1 MLDRR
6 ARRKTS
12 VYTIR
17 DTRLLASNILDELA
31 TASLRDVD
39 PTMSDHTT
47 APLRENVERVF
58 QELVEMMKTRLLA
71 GHLHHKAIGD
81 SRLRTA
87 LP

>member
-6 ARRKTS
+6 ACRKTS

-31 TASLRDVD
+31 TASWIRRC
-39 PTMSDHTT
+39 P

-58 QELVEMMKTRLLA
+58 QELVEMLKTRLLA
-71 GHLHHKAIGD
+71 GRLHHKAIGD

>member
-71 GHLHHKAIGD
+71 GRLHHKAIGD

>member
-58 QELVEMMKTRLLA
+58 QELVEMMKTRLL
-71 GHLHHKAIGD
+71 GRPSLSQGD
-81 SRLRTA
+81 RR
-87 LP
+87 